1 MMAAHGGRGRSGA
14 SGEGIRS
21 ILRAMRSSMP
31 VNKGAAGAPVGRRL
45 PQIDNPVIVGAV
57 GLGLLGAGAA
67 VRTLR
72 PRGRRGR
79 EERFRQRIAEAL
91 ARGRGVPEGGGDAG
105 GPGAELGLSP
115 EDLEVRVE
123 ESFGKP
129 TLVSVD
135 VRVDRERLARAAD
148 GSAATPAD
156 AILLDLLDRIARAAW
171 DNPEVAP
178 VAVRGRITLN
188 VAGEGEG
195 DAVVAPG
202 ADGPSA
208 PGAPAGGGPRVLAD
222 MTALGF
228 PDEIARPG
236 DLYDRYGAPAS
247 DPAWRP

>member
-1 MMAAHGGRGRSGA
+1 
-14 SGEGIRS
+14 
-21 ILRAMRSSMP
+21 MP
-31 VNKGAAGAPVGRRL
+31 VNKGAAGAPGGRRL

-91 ARGRGVPEGGGDAG
+91 ARGRGVPEGGGGAG

-115 EDLEVRVE
+115 EDLDVRVE
-123 ESFGKP
+123 ESFGRP

-135 VRVDRERLARAAD
+135 VRVGREGLARAAG
-148 GSAATPAD
+148 GSAATLAD
-156 AILLDLLDRIARAAW
+156 AVLPDLLDRIARAAW

-178 VAVRGRITLN
+178 VAVRGRITLD
-188 VAGEGEG
+188 VAGGGGG
-195 DAVVAPG
+195 DAAVAPG
-202 ADGPSA
+202 AGGSEA
-208 PGAPAGGGPRVLAD
+208 PGAPAGGGPHVLAD

-236 DLYDRYGAPAS
+236 DLYDRYGAPDS

>member
-1 MMAAHGGRGRSGA
+1 MMATHGGRERSGV

-31 VNKGAAGAPVGRRL
+31 VNKGAAGAPGGRRL

-91 ARGRGVPEGGGDAG
+91 ARGRGVPEGGGGAG

-115 EDLEVRVE
+115 EDLDVRVE
-123 ESFGKP
+123 ESFGRP

-135 VRVDRERLARAAD
+135 VRVGREGLARAAG
-148 GSAATPAD
+148 GSAATLAD
-156 AILLDLLDRIARAAW
+156 AVLPDLLDRIARAAW

-178 VAVRGRITLN
+178 VAVRGRITLD
-188 VAGEGEG
+188 VAGGG
-195 DAVVAPG
+195 DAAVAPG
-202 ADGPSA
+202 AGGSEA
-208 PGAPAGGGPRVLAD
+208 PGAPAGGGPHVLAD

>member
-1 MMAAHGGRGRSGA
+1 
-14 SGEGIRS
+14 
-21 ILRAMRSSMP
+21 
-31 VNKGAAGAPVGRRL
+31 
-45 PQIDNPVIVGAV
+45 
-57 GLGLLGAGAA
+57 

-123 ESFGKP
+123 ESFGRP

-135 VRVDRERLARAAD
+135 VRVDREGLARAAD

-156 AILLDLLDRIARAAW
+156 AVVPDLLDRIARAAW

-178 VAVRGRITLN
+178 VAVRGRITLD
-188 VAGEGEG
+188 VAGEG
-195 DAVVAPG
+195 DAAVAPG
-202 ADGPSA
+202 AGGPSA